1 VLTQINT
8 DEIKCLQTEKPE
20 NAVAINLIS
29 NDHLDEWQ
37 AHLPAEQLNWC
48 RKHNFKAKSG
58 ELIFFSEADGNFRSI
73 AAGTGSE
80 PYDPWLFSKIA
91 ENLPD
96 GNYYI
101 ENELSSHDSDYA
113 VFGWA
118 MAHYNFDYYLKDK
131 NNKNVVLS
139 VPKNCN
145 FNLVSSIIKGTT
157 LTRDLVNIPTCDMG
171 PSELEKVAKNLSDLF
186 GASFKV
192 TTGDALLK
200 SGFNTIHTVGR
211 AAEKEPRLIDF
222 KWGDEKAPKL
232 TLIGK
237 GVCFD
242 TGGLD
247 IKPSSVM
254 LIMKK
259 DMGGAAHVL
268 GLARIIMENKLPVRL
283 RVLIPAV
290 ENNIAGNAFRPGD
303 IIKSY
308 KGTTIEVGNTDA
320 EGRLVLCDALA
331 LACEESPDLVIDF
344 ATLTGA
350 ARVALGADVPPFF
363 CDDKEIS
370 AALLKFSEKEHDP
383 LWPLPLHSPYKKLLH
398 SSIADIN
405 NVANTGFAGAITAAL
420 FLKEFVREDIPWV
433 HLDVYAWNAST
444 RPGKPVGGE
453 AMGLRTVYNFLTNRY
468 GTGS

>member
-1 VLTQINT
+1 MLTQINT
-8 DEIKCLQTEKPE
+8 DDIKCLQTEKPE
-20 NAVAINLIS
+20 NAVAINLVS
-29 NDHLDEWQ
+29 SDSLDKWQ
-37 AHLPAEQLNWC
+37 ANLSSEQLNWC

-58 ELIFFSEADGNFRSI
+58 ELIFFSDNGGNFRSI

-91 ENLPD
+91 ETLPD
-96 GNYYI
+96 GIYYI
-101 ENELSSHDSDYA
+101 ENELSSRNSDYA

-118 MAHYNFDYYLKDK
+118 MAHYNFDYYLKEK
-131 NNKNVVLS
+131 NSKNAVLS
-139 VPKNCN
+139 VPYNCN
-145 FNLVSSIIKGTT
+145 FNLVSSIIKGTV

-171 PSELEKVAKNLSDLF
+171 PSELEKVAKNLSEF
-186 GASFKV
+186 YGASFSV
-192 TTGDALLK
+192 TVGDALLK

-222 KWGDEKAPKL
+222 SWGDEKAPKL
-232 TLIGK
+232 TLVGK

-247 IKPSSVM
+247 IKPSSAM
-254 LIMKK
+254 LTMKK

-290 ENNIAGNAFRPGD
+290 ENNISGNAFRPGD

-331 LACEESPDLVIDF
+331 LASEENPDLIIDF

-363 CDDKEIS
+363 SDDKEIS
-370 AALLKFSEKEHDP
+370 AALLNCSEEEFDP
-383 LWPLPLHSPYKKLLH
+383 LWPLPLYRPYKKLLH
-398 SSIADIN
+398 SSIAEIN

-420 FLKEFVREDIPWV
+420 FLKEFVGEAIPWV
-433 HLDVYAWNAST
+433 HLDVYAWNASA
-444 RPGKPVGGE
+444 RPGKPIGGE
-453 AMGLRTVYNFLTNRY
+453 AMGLRTVYNFLARRY
-468 GTGS
+468 RTGS